1 MCSSQV
7 KRDSVSCCCFDH
19 PGFIRNRWERA
30 NLFEEV
36 LEAAGRGGEAELGRK
51 KRSAACASLRA
62 IQPQNVEDLIQKRH
76 SQQRDLDAPV
86 ARKHG
91 DATDRQAYDD
101 TDWIFDSKR
110 MKIRGAFKIGID
122 DVGSKSR
129 CEDSEKPIATR
140 EEILFV
146 AGVVLQIGR
155 KEQRAKEVEEDRVKD
170 DEEVACEGP
179 LRYQRQAELPPPE
192 VNDPEQ
198 KRGCPAQMKDGNLG
212 APGMLDETCE
222 AVQQRRY
229 AQPDDDR
236 NHDSDVKVKFRIRLL
251 RAHLRTS

>member
-1 MCSSQV
+1 MKVSSSCV
-7 KRDSVSCCCFDH
+7 VVSRSWGARKNRDQPH
-19 PGFIRNRWERA
+19 
-30 NLFEEV
+30 
-36 LEAAGRGGEAELGRK
+36 
-51 KRSAACASLRA
+51 ASLRA
-62 IQPQNVEDLIQKRH
+62 VQPQNVEDLIQKRH
-76 SQQRDLDAPV
+76 SQQRELDAPV
-86 ARKHG
+86 SREHG
-91 DATDRQAYDD
+91 DATDRQAYGD
-101 TDWIFDSKR
+101 TDRIFDSKR

-122 DVGSKSR
+122 DVGNKGH
-129 CEDSEKPIATR
+129 CEDSEKLIAAR
-140 EEILFV
+140 EKILFV
-146 AGVVLQIGR
+146 AGVVLQIGG

-170 DEEVACEGP
+170 DEEVDCEGP

-236 NHDSDVKVKFRIRLL
+236 NHNSNVKVEIRIGLQG
-251 RAHLRTS
+251 AHLRTS